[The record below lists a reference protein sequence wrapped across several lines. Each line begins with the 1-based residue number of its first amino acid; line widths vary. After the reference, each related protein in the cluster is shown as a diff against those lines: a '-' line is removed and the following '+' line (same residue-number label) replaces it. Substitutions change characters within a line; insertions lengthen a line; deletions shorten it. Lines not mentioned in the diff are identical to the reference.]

1 MTGAE
6 DDGAYFF
13 GLDPVLKE
21 EDRIVDW
28 VSLPFQICEAITK
41 SPKDRIFPQPNGGFR
56 RLNAFIRGHVVEIR
70 YCLLPVDPLI

>member
-28 VSLPFQICEAITK
+28 VSPPFA
-41 SPKDRIFPQPNGGFR
+41 DLWN
-56 RLNAFIRGHVVEIR
+56 NN
-70 YCLLPVDPLI
+70 